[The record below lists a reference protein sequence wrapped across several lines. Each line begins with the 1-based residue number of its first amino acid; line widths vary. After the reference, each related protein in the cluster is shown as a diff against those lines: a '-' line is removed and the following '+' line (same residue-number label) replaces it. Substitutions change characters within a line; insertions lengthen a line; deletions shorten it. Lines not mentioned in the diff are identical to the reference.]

1 MNASLFDLAGRT
13 ALVTGGGSGLGYA
26 IARAFAGAGAK
37 VVLLGRN
44 VDNLRRSEAEIAT
57 AGGRAAHVVC
67 DLVEAN
73 SIRPTVEQVE
83 LEHGAIDI
91 LVNNAGINQR
101 SSLTEFPKDGWDRM
115 IAVHLSAPFL
125 LAQAVAAGMIARRA
139 GKIINVASIMSE
151 LARPTIIPYAAA
163 KGGLKM
169 LTRALAVELA
179 PAQHPGQR
187 HRPGL
192 LQDRDEHGADREPG
206 IRRLGQA
213 PDTRRTLG
221 RARRACRHRAAARFV
236 LPPTTSTARSSSS
249 TAASP
254 RRCEGARACGKL

>member
-1 MNASLFDLAGRT
+1 LSASLFDLAGRT

-44 VDNLRRSEAEIAT
+44 IDNLRRSEAEIAT

-179 PAQHPGQR
+179 PHNIQVNAIGPGFFKTAMNTALIEN
-187 HRPGL
+187 PEF
-192 LQDRDEHGADREPG
+192 DAWVK
-206 IRRLGQA
+206 
-213 PDTRRTLG
+213 RRTP
-221 RARRACRHRAAARFV
+221 AARWGEPDELAGIALLLASSASDYINGQIIFV
-236 LPPTTSTARSSSS
+236 DGGL
-249 TAASP
+249 TAAV
-254 RRCEGARACGKL
+254 